1 MPTYNGWGGVEM
13 ELDLHGKNLFQAR
26 IAIQSALT
34 RATSADYRLTVIH
47 GYANGTAL
55 RDMLRE
61 EFAGHPRVLRMER
74 GMNPGQTVLVLRE
87 Y

>member
-1 MPTYNGWGGVEM
+1 M

-26 IAIQSALT
+26 IAVSSALT
-34 RATSADYRLTVIH
+34 RATSADYRLKIIH
-47 GYANGTAL
+47 GYRQGSAI

-61 EFAGHPRVLRMER
+61 EFKEHPRVLRMET
-74 GMNPGQTVLVLRE
+74 GTNEGQTIFVLRE

>member
-1 MPTYNGWGGVEM
+1 M

-26 IAIQSALT
+26 IAVSSALT
-34 RATSADYRLTVIH
+34 RATSADYRLRIVH
-47 GYANGTAL
+47 GYRQGSAI

-61 EFAGHPRVLRMER
+61 EFKGHPRVLRMET
-74 GMNPGQTVLVLRE
+74 GMNEGQTIFVLRE

>member
-1 MPTYNGWGGVEM
+1 M

-26 IAIQSALT
+26 VAVASALT
-34 RATSADYRLTVIH
+34 RATSADYRLKIIH
-47 GYANGTAL
+47 GYRQGSAI

-61 EFAGHPRVLRMER
+61 EFKGHPKVLRMET
-74 GMNPGQTVLVLRE
+74 GMNEGQTIFVLRE

>member
-1 MPTYNGWGGVEM
+1 M

-26 IAIQSALT
+26 IAVSSALT
-34 RATSADYRLTVIH
+34 RATSADYRLKIIH
-47 GYANGTAL
+47 GYRQGSAI

-61 EFAGHPRVLRMER
+61 EFKGHPKVLRMET
-74 GMNPGQTVLVLRE
+74 GMNEGQTIFVLRE